1 VPYIMPLVG
10 SSRGGGSAESA
21 AADLGAT
28 TRSLTA
34 EEAHAMFGPGGT
46 MICSACSRSLD
57 PRSRGE
63 LGWKPTQLNMLSQV
77 GEPRMLAL
85 AESGGWPI
93 GQALPGQQINQLL
106 M

>member
-1 VPYIMPLVG
+1 
-10 SSRGGGSAESA
+10 
-21 AADLGAT
+21 
-28 TRSLTA
+28 
-34 EEAHAMFGPGGT
+34 MFGPGGT